1 MNIGPDTRP
10 SIGTLEELRNAYTPT
25 DLLSG
30 VDLAVV
36 SLVTETL
43 DFARGHIPVEEL
55 HEAVRR
61 ARFLAVPTTPDNL
74 ASKQTTLPLPVPAQQ
89 ESDAQ

>member
-1 MNIGPDTRP
+1 MNIGPDPRP
-10 SIGTLEELRNAYTPT
+10 SIGTLEELRHAYTPT
-25 DLLSG
+25 ELLSG

-43 DFARGHIPVEEL
+43 DYASGRIPVDEL

-61 ARFLAVPTTPDNL
+61 ARFLAVPTTPGNL
-74 ASKQTTLPLPVPAQQ
+74 ARKHTETPLPVPAQQ
-89 ESDAQ
+89 ESDNQ